1 VSLEQITKTK
11 TQYSILTLKLNTE
24 LEQYKS
30 MFDFEKLI
38 VYQKAK
44 SARKATY
51 DLLARK
57 SKLDRTASDQL
68 NRAIMA
74 IILNIAEGTGKSSK
88 PDKRNFFT
96 IARGS
101 VYEVVAILDILSDDG
116 ILNSDEHDQ
125 LYSTYEEIS
134 KMLLGLIS
142 SLK

>member
-1 VSLEQITKTK
+1 
-11 TQYSILTLKLNTE
+11 
-24 LEQYKS
+24 

-44 SARKATY
+44 AARRATY
-51 DLLARK
+51 ELLANK
-57 SKLDRTASDQL
+57 CKLDRTTSDQL

-74 IILNIAEGTGKSSK
+74 IILNIAEGTGKASK
-88 PDKRNFFT
+88 ADKRNFFT

-101 VYEVVAILDILSDDG
+101 AYEVVAIIDILSDDG
-116 ILNSDEHDQ
+116 FLNKDEHDK

-134 KMLLGLIS
+134 KMLLGLIN